1 MRKHPFLEA
10 LTVHLHNG
18 EKMLLLLA
26 VLSFEEGWIISVL
39 DPKHICQGIRLKIT
53 IHERMSIS
61 AHCHLDL
68 WVLIHSLLLS
78 NKRIICIEEERSKCE
93 VERSGTFLQMGQ
105 ICGCLLVQVGTWSD
119 FHRALGHGGT
129 VPFHA
134 DLRLRWLTE
143 AFDRALI
150 MENIQVAGWGVA
162 GMTSPAI
169 NGPRGLGAGVYLCQ
183 PSTRMFFHMFFQMLS
198 VAPYLPM
205 QSEGE
210 GQAVPSMKK
219 GSTIWDWIFLFLG
232 KWALRARIQ
241 YMHTITEMW
250 CFLESKQWKLTLAH
264 SRCIT
269 LKSFLFS

>member
-1 MRKHPFLEA
+1 
-10 LTVHLHNG
+10 
-18 EKMLLLLA
+18 
-26 VLSFEEGWIISVL
+26 
-39 DPKHICQGIRLKIT
+39 
-53 IHERMSIS
+53 MSRDQIKNY
-61 AHCHLDL
+61 
-68 WVLIHSLLLS
+68 HSWKNEYFCSLPSGFMGFNPQSPLVQQKDYMHWGRAFKDVKL
-78 NKRIICIEEERSKCE
+78 RE
-93 VERSGTFLQMGQ
+93 VGTFLQMGQ

-183 PSTRMFFHMFFQMLS
+183 PPTRMFFHMFFQMLS
-198 VAPYLPM
+198 VAPHLPM